1 MRSGKQEVPELTRN
15 VGIQLNERLSLRRSA
30 IALSVSAPDIVPIR
44 TQHGKAVGRSYSAR
58 RPSFSEELPMIAGD
72 DDHTVTD
79 FSPQSAWAEARH
91 LWTVI
96 YSRRSSTGRR
106 YDGRHCQD
114 KKFTAFRDEQR
125 PPTQSRGLVDVTL
138 RTTRLKVAAFAWRRR
153 PANASRI
160 NI

>member
-15 VGIQLNERLSLRRSA
+15 VGIQLNERLSLQRSA

-72 DDHTVTD
+72 DDHTMGGGKAPVD
-79 FSPQSAWAEARH
+79 GH
-91 LWTVI
+91 LFASI
-96 YSRRSSTGRR
+96 QRGRR

-125 PPTQSRGLVDVTL
+125 PPTKSRGLVDVTL